1 MESAQTATTRQTR
14 PTGRRRLTRLALRIV
29 LLLAALL
36 GAAYVYQRWLL
47 TNFHVVV
54 PGKVY
59 RSAQPS
65 PAQIRNWAQR
75 YRLKTVVNL
84 RGASDAEHFRN
95 EQQAAESAGVQLVP
109 IRLSAR
115 DLPSRPALLKLIEVL
130 ETGEMPMLIHCF
142 AGADRSGMAS
152 VLAAMAVGGEPYDQA
167 RKQMSWRYLHVDDNP
182 EHIAGLLHKY
192 EQWCAETGR
201 DTAGWQQFRR
211 WAVEHYHVKYYR
223 TRIETVGEVSAPPS
237 GKAHLPVRIV
247 NRSSQAI
254 PISSS
259 DLRFWVVAFTGS
271 SLESNP
277 DKTFGWLELKG
288 HDLAPGQALQVRLAI
303 RAPAEPGRYP
313 MRVDLVDETT
323 WFGEEGSPVA
333 EFELLVTEDEVL
345 DGQDGSEIDAGVLSV
360 GAGRVVEP

>member
-1 MESAQTATTRQTR
+1 
-14 PTGRRRLTRLALRIV
+14 LRIV

-211 WAVEHYHVKYYR
+211 WAVDVYRVKYYFVR
-223 TRIETVGEVSAPPS
+223 IDAPEEVRVQPGQTFSLALRITNCTRHAIPAGQPDKQFRVSAFS
-237 GKAHLPVRIV
+237 GSSLQSNPDEVFASVALPASDIQPGQSVNLHLPVRAPPPGV
-247 NRSSQAI
+247 SQI
-254 PISSS
+254 H
-259 DLRFWVVAFTGS
+259 L
-271 SLESNP
+271 
-277 DKTFGWLELKG
+277 
-288 HDLAPGQALQVRLAI
+288 
-303 RAPAEPGRYP
+303 
-313 MRVDLVDETT
+313 DLVEEHVT
-323 WFGEEGSPVA
+323 WFAEEGSPVTT
-333 EFELLVTEDEVL
+333 VQIRH
-345 DGQDGSEIDAGVLSV
+345 GGSEDSA
-360 GAGRVVEP
+360 P